1 MFRITMLLLAF
12 LVSFVANGHHSVS
25 AFYDYENASQ
35 LEGTLMNVDWV
46 NPHIRFTLETV
57 DDSGAPEVWAVESGS
72 VNMLERQGVGRGD
85 VTVGDRIRI
94 SGHLGRNGTRRLEL
108 DRESLEILS

>member
-35 LEGTLMNVDWV
+35 LEGALTNVD
-46 NPHIRFTLETV
+46 
-57 DDSGAPEVWAVESGS
+57 
-72 VNMLERQGVGRGD
+72 
-85 VTVGDRIRI
+85 
-94 SGHLGRNGTRRLEL
+94 
-108 DRESLEILS
+108 